1 MKTKPVS
8 IFSFIDYRS
17 YLVAFF
23 NWHKEHTRG
32 YSHRKMASLLGF
44 SSPNFLKLVMDGS
57 RNIGKES
64 LQKICTGIGLNK
76 SETEYFSYLVF
87 FNQAKNTVEKNYFF
101 GLVSLYAIIPMS
113 DRSLPNNMNTS
124 AKRHDPAI
132 RELAVGKTAAARLRF
147 PFQCSG
153 TQGFQKA
160 KVKKSVKLLKRL
172 DLLRADERGV
182 LFNSSP
188 ILNTENEINAFAV
201 RRYHGAILEVA
212 GNALEEVPA
221 AEREFEQLTIRVSM
235 EGYAKIKKRLQDF
248 RGELLQMVSDDNG
261 ASKGIYHVN
270 FQSYPLTRGYDYTM
284 NTPLFRYTPVLLA
297 VVTTAALVGSLL
309 SCSTGPTVAGGSGTG
324 VGNGMKP
331 AGFATPVIT
340 RPMC

>member
-101 GLVSLYAIIPMS
+101 GLVASL
-113 DRSLPNNMNTS
+113 
-124 AKRHDPAI
+124 RHHTNVGSISPEQYEYFSEWYHPAI
-132 RELAVGKTAAARLRF
+132 RELAVGKTEPLDYASLSNVLGHRV
-147 PFQCSG
+147 SE
-153 TQGFQKA
+153 A

-182 LFNSSP
+182 LFHSSP

-270 FQSYPLTRGYDYTM
+270 FQSYPLTK
-284 NTPLFRYTPVLLA
+284 
-297 VVTTAALVGSLL
+297 
-309 SCSTGPTVAGGSGTG
+309 
-324 VGNGMKP
+324 GM
-331 AGFATPVIT
+331 IT
-340 RPMC
+340 Q